1 MCGSTQSQGQKS
13 VFRAAEMKPDLWVH
27 TFAVSRHNCF
37 DAYEQIEA
45 AILHIIRHIIINPS
59 N

>member
-1 MCGSTQSQGQKS
+1 MRGSTQSQGQKS

-45 AILHIIRHIIINPS
+45 AILFRHIIINPS
-59 N
+59 S